1 MDIIVV
7 LAGYIMMIATFVSL
21 YMTMRSLG
29 SRYTLATAVVFNGFF
44 SFMFALLT
52 VNALGVDVY
61 PVVLA

>member
-1 MDIIVV
+1 
-7 LAGYIMMIATFVSL
+7 MMLATFVSL

-44 SFMFALLT
+44 AFMFALLT